1 MKKCGFDEAWIG
13 NCKTEIQDHET
24 ACEKHVKLK
33 CCVCGKQATH
43 TCAHTAQFVCG
54 FPLCD
59 NCTGVQDHT
68 KGYGLFG
75 FGGHSHKRK
84 SEINQVMYGD
94 SDE

>member
-1 MKKCGFDEAWIG
+1 MRPYRPICM
-13 NCKTEIQDHET
+13 
-24 ACEKHVKLK
+24 
-33 CCVCGKQATH
+33 
-43 TCAHTAQFVCG
+43 G

-94 SDE
+94 SDEIS